1 MSLNLDLFHD
11 HSGRASLE
19 QYELALRDW
28 LAARR
33 SDGQLRQES
42 SVEVYEHMWAALAQW
57 AVGQGVAID
66 DLAAE
71 DLQRYLNSRGGSD
84 ELSNRY
90 AARLLS
96 LIDRVLMHRAHKTQ
110 TPPNTAV
117 KDLLARRADLRFANS
132 GERDGLPEFL
142 HASQAKQLV
151 TFLSAVRPGRTGSP
165 QSWQEVRNRASVGL
179 MLGSGITPGEVRALT
194 LDDVYRD
201 GGRSRGLP
209 WKLRV
214 PGNGNSASRETPIA
228 PWAGHLLAY
237 WLSVR
242 AEQSIPGKMLFPS
255 TRSTG
260 KPWGKV
266 AQYTATREVLEA
278 AGFED
283 TTGGSFQLRH
293 TFALRQLRRG
303 TSPDDVARWLGVS
316 DPQVMARYQR
326 VLPAPVDVV

>member
-1 MSLNLDLFHD
+1 MVINLDLFND
-11 HSGRASLE
+11 HTGHANHE
-19 QYELALRDW
+19 QYDLALRDW
-28 LAARR
+28 LTARR

-42 SVEVYEHMWAALAQW
+42 SAEVYEHMWAALAQW
-57 AVGQGVAID
+57 AVGQGVAIE

-90 AARLLS
+90 ASRLLS
-96 LIDRVLMHRAHKTQ
+96 LIDRVLTHRAHRTKS
-110 TPPNTAV
+110 PPNTAV
-117 KDLLARRADLRFANS
+117 KDLLARRPDLRFANS

-151 TFLSAVRPGRTGSP
+151 TFLSAVRPGRTTSP

-179 MLGSGITPGEVRALT
+179 MLGSGITPGEVRALR
-194 LDDVYRD
+194 LEDVFHD
-201 GGRSRGLP
+201 GGRSRSLP

-214 PGNGNSASRETPIA
+214 PGNGNSGSRETPIA

-242 AEQSIPGKMLFPS
+242 AEQKIPGEMLFPS

-260 KPWGKV
+260 KPWAKV
-266 AQYTATREVLEA
+266 PQYGATREVLEA
-278 AGFED
+278 AGIENSA
-283 TTGGSFQLRH
+283 GGSFQLRH

-303 TSPDDVARWLGVS
+303 TSPDQVARWLGVS

-326 VLPAPVDVV
+326 VLPAPVDVI